1 MIYIED
7 VAGDSLSDTFQCHTM
22 YKLKS
27 IRQINIGTWTFLCYK
42 LSNSISIKQG
52 IRHMNGCG
60 TAIASSL
67 LFNEA
72 LLFS

>member
-1 MIYIED
+1 
-7 VAGDSLSDTFQCHTM
+7 
-22 YKLKS
+22 
-27 IRQINIGTWTFLCYK
+27 LCYK